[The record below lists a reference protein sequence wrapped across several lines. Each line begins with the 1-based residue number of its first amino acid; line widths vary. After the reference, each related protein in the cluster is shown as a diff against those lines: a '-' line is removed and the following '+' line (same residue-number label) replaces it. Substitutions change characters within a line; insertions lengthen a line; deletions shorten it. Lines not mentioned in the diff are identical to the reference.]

1 MHKQLKIVSLYVLS
15 LMSSQRSTIS
25 CIRLLLVLVAIL
37 LHVVTVAAAT
47 CGLPA
52 DLASQLGGDPAPGS
66 CCQEHVCKIPC
77 PESVD
82 EPGIGF
88 GIAAIVSIIISL
100 LVGVATYFIVRDK
113 AVKFFVAGRSLPLAV
128 IAITLASQS
137 IDGNALL
144 GNVDL
149 SYRYHFWDGAVIPI
163 GLALSL
169 VLNAI
174 FLAAPINRERILT
187 LPDLFAKRYGAT
199 VEMLMSIAT
208 SVSFLFLLAGNLLFM
223 GKILSYLLDISSEAG
238 TWLAAAI
245 IWLYTA
251 CGGLVSVAY
260 TDVLQGAIGWV
271 GCLVCTFWFIH
282 NADPAAPPPSRGTN
296 GYIYPTDE
304 ICKLY
309 SGVQCSFN
317 SSNCCYNSASP
328 MDNGAYPIGDQR
340 VFADQMTS
348 HLSLSPF
355 PNAIFWNWATIIIL
369 GLGNLAALDFQARCM
384 ASRTPSSSA
393 IGCAIAAV
401 LTIVVGVPLSYL
413 GAIVR

>member
-1 MHKQLKIVSLYVLS
+1 MSSLRTKIVFTL
-15 LMSSQRSTIS
+15 
-25 CIRLLLVLVAIL
+25 L
-37 LHVVTVAAAT
+37 LHVLFTIILHGVVVRADS
-47 CGLPA
+47 CELP
-52 DLASQLGGDPAPGS
+52 DNLASQLAGDPGPDS
-66 CCQEHVCKIPC
+66 CCQEKVCNIPC
-77 PESVD
+77 PEPVD
-82 EPGIGF
+82 KPGIGF
-88 GIAAIVSIIISL
+88 GIAALVSIIISL
-100 LVGVATYFIVRDK
+100 IVGVATYFIVRDK
-113 AVKFFVAGRSLPLAV
+113 AVKFFVAGRSLPLPV

-144 GNVDL
+144 GNVDF

-174 FLAAPINRERILT
+174 FFAAPINRERILT

-223 GKILSYLLDISSEAG
+223 GIILSYLLDISQEAG
-238 TWLAAAI
+238 TWLAAGI

-260 TDVLQGAIGWV
+260 TDVLQGAVGWV

-282 NADPAAPPPSRGTN
+282 NTDPAAPPPSRGTE

-304 ICKLY
+304 ICELY
-309 SGVQCSFN
+309 SGAACFFN
-317 SSNCCYNSASP
+317 QSNCCYNSASP

-355 PNAIFWNWATIIIL
+355 PNAIFWNWATLFIL
-369 GLGNLAALDFQARCM
+369 AFGNLGALDFQARCM

-413 GAIVR
+413 GAIAR